1 MNLFE
6 IGQKLIKSEIDE
18 VNEEFTDFS
27 GNGLKN
33 YDEIEEWVMSVD
45 NSNEFT
51 VGFIK
56 GVEHAVKELDLKEYD
71 KKYLK
76 LEKEIIELKE
86 IKDTLW
92 EFISESDIPEIT
104 KRLEGE

>member
-6 IGQKLIKSEIDE
+6 TGQKLIKSEIDE

-56 GVEHAVKELDLKEYD
+56 GVQHAVKELDLKKYD
-71 KKYLK
+71 KKYLQ
-76 LEKEIIELKE
+76 LEKEILQLKELK
-86 IKDTLW
+86 DVLW
-92 EFISESDIPEIT
+92 EYVSEKDMAEIT
-104 KRLEGE
+104 ERLEK